1 MVIKKPGPP
10 LCLVT
15 WEEYTLMQTTNDEDI
30 GKPGPPLASLVP
42 TAGTWVG
49 EYLQFISG
57 HVKKL
62 TRELVTSRG

>member
-1 MVIKKPGPP
+1 MISS
-10 LCLVT
+10 LASA
-15 WEEYTLMQTTNDEDI
+15 
-30 GKPGPPLASLVP
+30 ASLVP
-42 TAGTWVG
+42 TAGTRVG